1 MPKIKSPRSHL
12 FRLLSLIYSHERLS
26 RTQLAEYTG
35 YSNFLI
41 SKLSDR
47 LLKEGLI
54 SELGAG
60 ISSGG
65 RPPQMLAINPD
76 MGRLVGIHIG
86 TINLRAVVTDLAGE
100 ILAYRIDKSHV
111 EDGPPKAM
119 EHMLRVMK
127 ELLREGRVKP
137 GRLSGIGIGIGGV
150 LDRDRGTTLS
160 WPRVPSWVD
169 VPVKSIVEK
178 CFKTCVQVDDTPRTM
193 ALAEKRFGKARNT
206 KEFIYLALGAGIG
219 AALFLNG
226 QLYTGKGGFAGEI
239 GHTTIDERG
248 PLCSCG
254 NRGCLEV
261 MVSASRIIHRA
272 EEALAG
278 GLSSELYRIA
288 GENGNQLS
296 LKSVAK
302 AAEANDRFSLALL
315 SEVSLHVA
323 TGVTTLVNLLNPEM
337 IILGG
342 GLIREVGQWV
352 LPSIQRTVHERAMP
366 NPVKQVSI
374 ELSTLPEIDWA
385 RGATLLV
392 SNEAIRNALH
402 TQRKT

>member
-1 MPKIKSPRSHL
+1 MPKIKSPRFHL
-12 FRLLSLIYSHERLS
+12 FRLLSLIYFHERLS
-26 RTQLAEYTG
+26 RTKLAEYTG

-54 SELGAG
+54 LEVGAG
-60 ISSGG
+60 TSSGG
-65 RPPQMLAINPD
+65 RPPTLLAINPD
-76 MGRLVGIHIG
+76 IGRVVGVHIG
-86 TINLRAVVTDLAGE
+86 TINLRAVLTNMTGR

-111 EDGPPKAM
+111 EDGPKEALQ
-119 EHMLRVMK
+119 HMLRVVR
-127 ELLREGRVKP
+127 ELLQEGRVKP
-137 GRLSGIGIGIGGV
+137 EKLSGIGIGIGGV
-150 LDRDRGTTLS
+150 LDREKGTTLY

-169 VPVKSIVEK
+169 VPVKSVVEK
-178 CFKTCVQVDDTPRTM
+178 RLKTFVQVDDTPRTM
-193 ALAEKRFGKARNT
+193 ALAEKRFGKARSS
-206 KEFIYLALGAGIG
+206 KEFVYLALGAGTG

-261 MVSASRIIHRA
+261 MVSASRIIHWA
-272 EEALAG
+272 EEALAR

-288 GENGNQLS
+288 SENGNHLN
-296 LKSVAK
+296 LKSVAQ
-302 AAEANDRFSLALL
+302 AAEANDRFSLRLL

-323 TGVTTLVNLLNPEM
+323 TGVTTLVNLLNPEL

-342 GLIREVGQWV
+342 GLIREVGQWL
-352 LPSIQRTVHERAMP
+352 LPSIQRIVRERAMP
-366 NPVKQVSI
+366 NPAKQVSI
-374 ELSTLPEIDWA
+374 ELSTLPEVDWA

-392 SNEAIRNALH
+392 SSEVIRTALYKG
-402 TQRKT
+402 RRV

>member
-12 FRLLSLIYSHERLS
+12 LRLLSLIYSHERLS
-26 RTQLAEYTG
+26 RTQLAAYTG

-47 LLKEGLI
+47 LLKDDLI
-54 SELGAG
+54 SEVGAG

-65 RPPQMLAINPD
+65 RPPTLLAINP
-76 MGRLVGIHIG
+76 GIGQLVGVHIG
-86 TINLRAVVTDLAGE
+86 TINLRAVVTNLSGE
-100 ILAYRIDKSHV
+100 ILAHRIDKSHV
-111 EDGPPKAM
+111 ESGPQKALQ
-119 EHMLRVMK
+119 HMMRIVR
-127 ELLREGRVKP
+127 ELLREGHVKP
-137 GRLSGIGIGIGGV
+137 AKLSGIGIGIGGV
-150 LDRDRGTTLS
+150 LDREKGITLS

-169 VPVKSIVEK
+169 VPVKNIVENSL
-178 CFKTCVQVDDTPRTM
+178 KTFVQVDDTPRTM
-193 ALAEKRFGKARNT
+193 ALAEKRFGKARNA
-206 KEFIYLALGAGIG
+206 KDFVYLALGAGTG

-272 EEALAG
+272 EEALAS
-278 GLSSELYRIA
+278 GLSSELYRVA
-288 GENGNQLS
+288 RENGNQLS
-296 LKSVAK
+296 LTSVAK
-302 AAEANDRFSLALL
+302 AAEANDRFALALL

-323 TGVTTLVNLLNPEM
+323 TGVTTLVNLLNPEL

-352 LPSIQRTVHERAMP
+352 APSIQRIVHESAMP
-366 NPVKQVSI
+366 NPAKQVSI
-374 ELSTLPEIDWA
+374 EASELPEIDWA
-385 RGATLLV
+385 RGAALLV
-392 SNEAIRNALH
+392 SNEAIRNAL
-402 TQRKT
+402 QARRKA